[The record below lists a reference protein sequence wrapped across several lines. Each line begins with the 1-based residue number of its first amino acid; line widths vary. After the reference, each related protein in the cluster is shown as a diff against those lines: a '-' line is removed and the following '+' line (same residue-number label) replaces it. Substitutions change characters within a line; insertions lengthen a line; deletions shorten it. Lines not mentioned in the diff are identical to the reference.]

1 MPAEVRLL
9 ASEIAAHGEKLSE
22 TRLRAALE
30 RALAEQF
37 KGARLLVLMP
47 DHTRTLPLPQLFR
60 LLTEILRDARA
71 LDFMVALG
79 THPPL
84 SPEALCRLVGIT
96 PEQRSTQYKHIG
108 LLNHAWDDPSALVQL
123 GVLERAQV
131 QAISGAAWHASLGG
145 DVPIRINRAVLA
157 YDHILIL
164 SPVFPHEVI
173 GFSGGAKYLFPGIS
187 GAEIINVSHWLGA
200 LLTVRRVIGVKWT
213 PVRALIHAAAALLPT
228 PVTVISMTVEGDGL
242 SSLFI
247 GDHVTAWE
255 AAADQ
260 SAQRHIIWLD
270 QPVQRVLSAAP
281 PMYDEL
287 WVASKAMYKLEPA
300 VADGGEIIIYAP
312 HLETVSHVHGK
323 YIYEVGYHIRDYILQ
338 GWERL
343 RHIPLGVLAH
353 STHVKGDGSMRAG
366 VEVPRIRVALATQ
379 ISASDCERLNLGY
392 YDYRQIAP
400 SAWQGREAEGVLYV
414 PKAGERLYRVRE
426 KSEVRRAAEP

>member
-1 MPAEVRLL
+1 MSDAPTLL
-9 ASEIAAHGEKLSE
+9 ASAVAPLGERLGEAEI
-22 TRLRAALE
+22 RAALE
-30 RALAEQF
+30 RALSGRF

-47 DHTRTLPLPQLFR
+47 DHTRSLPLPLLFR
-60 LLTEILRDARA
+60 LLTDILRDARS

-84 SPEALCRLVGIT
+84 GEAALCRLVGIT
-96 PEQRSTQYKHIG
+96 PQARATDYKQVG

-131 QAISGAAWHASLGG
+131 QAISGAAWHESLGG
-145 DVPIRINRAVLA
+145 DVPIRINRAALA
-157 YDHILIL
+157 CDHILIL

-200 LLTVRRVIGVKWT
+200 LLSVRRVIGFKWT

-228 PVTVISMTVEGDGL
+228 PVTLISMTVEGEGL
-242 SSLFI
+242 SSLFV
-247 GDHVTAWE
+247 GDSVTAWE

-260 SAQRHIIWLD
+260 SAARHITWLD
-270 QPVQRVLSAAP
+270 QPLQRVLSAPA

-287 WVASKAMYKLEPA
+287 WVASKAMYKLDPA

-312 HLETVSHVHGK
+312 HLSVVSHVHGAH
-323 YIYEVGYHIRDYILQ
+323 IYAVGYHIRDYILQ
-338 GWERL
+338 RWERL
-343 RHIPLGVLAH
+343 KHIPLGVLAH
-353 STHVKGDGSMRAG
+353 STHVKGDGVMRG
-366 VEVPRIRVALATQ
+366 ELEQPRLRVALATQ
-379 ISASDCERLNLGY
+379 IDAADCERLNLGY
-392 YDYRQIAP
+392 YDHRRLDP

-414 PKAGERLYRVRE
+414 PKAGERLYRLRPKE
-426 KSEVRRAAEP
+426 